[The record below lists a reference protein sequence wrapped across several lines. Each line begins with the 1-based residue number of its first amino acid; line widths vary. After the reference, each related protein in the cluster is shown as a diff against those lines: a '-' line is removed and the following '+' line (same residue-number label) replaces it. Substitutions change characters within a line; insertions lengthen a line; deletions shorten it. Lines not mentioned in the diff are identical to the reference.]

1 MIIPCLS
8 CILQLSVHDE
18 LFLSAFKNNL
28 ALCHKC
34 NHDQKIN
41 HNENYSLWDYVS
53 LCSPLWLFL
62 ITSFLHCQNSQKSGL
77 YILSPIS
84 QFFFSPS
91 CKPTIGI
98 TTIFYAMRVIKC
110 TNDHH
115 AAINDRTSYKHFF
128 LSMNLKPILV
138 KCMLRLH
145 GELFSN
151 AQWIHEETSG
161 LSSYGLVSTQ
171 ERCKLPSHFAVCTVS
186 FIATNQTRLFVFQS
200 PWQQDRINNNEFN
213 VGIIHNK
220 KYSLPNALNS
230 WETV

>member
-84 QFFFSPS
+84 QFFFSPP

-128 LSMNLKPILV
+128 KVWISSLYWWSVCSDYMESYSPMPSGSMKKHQDCLV
-138 KCMLRLH
+138 MGWYLPRK
-145 GELFSN
+145 GVSYP
-151 AQWIHEETSG
+151 ATS
-161 LSSYGLVSTQ
+161 LCALYPS
-171 ERCKLPSHFAVCTVS
+171 LP
-186 FIATNQTRLFVFQS
+186 QTRHVSLCFS
-200 PWQQDRINNNEFN
+200 LHDSKIES
-213 VGIIHNK
+213 IIM
-220 KYSLPNALNS
+220 SS
-230 WETV
+230 M

>member
-84 QFFFSPS
+84 QFFFSPP

-98 TTIFYAMRVIKC
+98 TTIFYTMRVIKC

-128 LSMNLKPILV
+128 KYESQAYIGEVYAQITWRVILQCPV
-138 KCMLRLH
+138 D
-145 GELFSN
+145 
-151 AQWIHEETSG
+151 
-161 LSSYGLVSTQ
+161 
-171 ERCKLPSHFAVCTVS
+171 
-186 FIATNQTRLFVFQS
+186 
-200 PWQQDRINNNEFN
+200 PWRNIRI
-213 VGIIHNK
+213 V
-220 KYSLPNALNS
+220 
-230 WETV
+230 